1 MIICKALRGKGTP
14 LFSYQSPLKR
24 DGLKGCKGG
33 VGGGGCCVLAGHLWL
48 SWHCLWATLAN
59 LQLSLAG
66 LIVPGVQAPR
76 TCLVSLLLL
85 ARHFC

>member
-1 MIICKALRGKGTP
+1 MIICKAPRGKGTP
-14 LFSYQSPLKR
+14 LFSFQSPLKR

-33 VGGGGCCVLAGHLWL
+33 GCVLAGHLWL
-48 SWHCLWATLAN
+48 SWHCLWAMLAN
-59 LQLSLAG
+59 LQLPLAG

-76 TCLVSLLLL
+76 TCLVSLLLF

>member
-33 VGGGGCCVLAGHLWL
+33 VGGGVLCFGRAPLVVLALPLGY
-48 SWHCLWATLAN
+48 
-59 LQLSLAG
+59 AG
-66 LIVPGVQAPR
+66 
-76 TCLVSLLLL
+76 
-85 ARHFC
+85 

>member
-33 VGGGGCCVLAGHLWL
+33 VGGGGVLCLGRAPLVVLALPLGY
-48 SWHCLWATLAN
+48 
-59 LQLSLAG
+59 AG
-66 LIVPGVQAPR
+66 
-76 TCLVSLLLL
+76 
-85 ARHFC
+85 